1 MYLIYLFVG
10 LGTLVT
16 DHETDSLWDRH
27 CSLAAILKSC
37 QNGQDINMSVWRAL
51 KWTGTQESRGPAHE
65 AGIGSLA
72 GTLKS
77 QKSQR
82 DGHCPFGEHSEK
94 LSECPRDT
102 TQETDGLSER
112 FSEGTMDIHLA
123 NATDSVSQAGI
134 LKSLLECRKTDGQ
147 RNRPCQPV
155 RFSEKFVRMPR
166 NQWPR
171 RPILLVWLAFW
182 KVDRVITR

>member
-51 KWTGTQESRGPAHE
+51 KWTGTQKAEGLLTRPELAVWRAFWKVRSQERRTLSIWRTFWEVIRMPAR
-65 AGIGSLA
+65 L
-72 GTLKS
+72 
-77 QKSQR
+77 
-82 DGHCPFGEHSEK
+82 
-94 LSECPRDT
+94 T
-102 TQETDGLSER
+102 TQETDGLSES
-112 FSEGTMDIHLA
+112 FLKGTMDIHLA
-123 NATDSVSQAGI
+123 NAADSVSQAGI
-134 LKSLLECRKTDGQ
+134 LKSLSECRKTDGQ